1 MSAPSTIAEAAVQLL
16 ATAGVRRAY
25 AVPGESFLP
34 LLDALEADRRIELV
48 SVRHEGGASFMAEAD
63 AKLCGV
69 PAVALGSRGP
79 GAANMAIGVHTAFA
93 DETPMVVILGQ
104 VASAVRGR
112 EAFQEVDLASF
123 YAPVAKWAREA
134 RRAVEV
140 PELLIEAVE
149 AATTGRRGPAVLVVP
164 SDLWGALWDA
174 SRFSERFRDATEAV
188 PVDRQVAAVAELIR
202 AAHHPVV
209 IVGGGAAHSGSHLVP
224 ALEALA
230 APVYSAFRRQGL
242 FPEDHPQYAGHLGLG
257 VPGELLR
264 ALDAADVIVALG
276 ARMDEITSQR
286 FRYPRGVQCLI
297 SVGEAASSYRQPG
310 MVVTVDVPITP
321 FLRAIRTMSF
331 PHRDSIRA
339 AHAAADDY
347 RTPPDPEQG
356 PGVHPATVIR
366 RLRTMVPADTIVTN
380 DAGNFGGFLHRY
392 WCFGHGMTQL
402 APANGA
408 MGYAVPAAVAAKIAS
423 PHRTVIAMVGDG
435 GLLMTGQEI
444 ETAVRFDAA
453 VVVVVFQNH
462 LYGTIAMHQ
471 ARVFGRL
478 AGVEIGP
485 LDVAAWARGLGAV
498 GLTVDHSSELESVLS
513 RALSCGKPCVV
524 DVRTDP
530 DQISTDATL
539 SELVEEHRVKST
551 GMAVP
556 IHG

>member
-1 MSAPSTIAEAAVQLL
+1 MPAPSTIAEAAVQLL
-16 ATAGVRRAY
+16 VTAGVRRAY

-34 LLDALEADRRIELV
+34 LLDALEVDRRIDLV

-123 YAPVAKWAREA
+123 YAPVAKWACEA
-134 RRAVEV
+134 RRAVDV
-140 PELLIEAVE
+140 PELLTEALAV
-149 AATTGRRGPAVLVVP
+149 ATTGRRGPAVLVVP
-164 SDLWGALWDA
+164 SDLWGATCSAARSGERLRDA
-174 SRFSERFRDATEAV
+174 SESV
-188 PVDRQVAAVAELIR
+188 PVDRQVAVVAELIR
-202 AAHHPVV
+202 GAQRPVV
-209 IVGGGAAHSGSHLVP
+209 IVGGGAAHSGNELVP

-230 APVYSAFRRQGL
+230 APVYSAFRRQSL

-257 VPGELLR
+257 VPGDLLR
-264 ALDAADVIVALG
+264 ALDSADVIVALG
-276 ARMDEITSQR
+276 ARMDEITSQH
-286 FRYPRGVQCLI
+286 FRYPRAEQCLVSI
-297 SVGEAASSYRQPG
+297 GEGASSYRQSG
-310 MVVTVDVPITP
+310 MDVTVDVPLTP

-331 PHRDSIRA
+331 PRRNSIHA

-347 RTPPDPEQG
+347 QRLPDLGQSLR
-356 PGVHPATVIR
+356 VHPASVIR
-366 RLRTMVPADTIVTN
+366 QLRDLAPADTIVTN
-380 DAGNFGGFLHRY
+380 DAGNFAGFLHRY
-392 WCFGHGMTQL
+392 WCFGHRMTQL

-423 PHRTVIAMVGDG
+423 PDRTVIAMVGDG

-444 ETAVRFDAA
+444 ETAVRFHAS

-471 ARVFGRL
+471 AKVYGRL

-485 LDVAAWARGLGAV
+485 LDLAAWARGLGAV
-498 GLTVDHSSELESVLS
+498 GLTIDHPSELESVLS
-513 RALSCGKPCVV
+513 RALTCVRPCVV
-524 DVRTDP
+524 DVRTDS

-539 SELVEEHRVKST
+539 SELVEEHRVRSA
-551 GMAVP
+551 GMVVP
-556 IHG
+556 THG